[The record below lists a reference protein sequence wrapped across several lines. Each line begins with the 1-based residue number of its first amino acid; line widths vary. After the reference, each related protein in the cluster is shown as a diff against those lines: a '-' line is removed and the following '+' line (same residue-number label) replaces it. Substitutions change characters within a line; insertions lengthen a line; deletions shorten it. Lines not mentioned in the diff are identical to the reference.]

1 MKHTI
6 LDLKKKVLVVEV
18 PEKATLVATDEKISV
33 FQNEECIFQIEG
45 NFQFICKGSEITE
58 EIASGI
64 VEVKRISS
72 GVGIIYHDYKNK
84 EKWLYGKQYAT
95 SSFKSAIESKGLHW
109 LENPTQKQYFNPE
122 EFIQEQ
128 YDEFLEAEEK
138 TFRNCLLFEICQ

>member
-18 PEKATLVATDEKISV
+18 PEEASLVREKERIVV
-33 FQNEECIFQIEG
+33 FLKMKKLFEMEG
-45 NFQFICKGSEITE
+45 NFQFICKGSELTE
-58 EIASGI
+58 ELAENI

-72 GVGIIYHDYKNK
+72 SVGVIYHDYKNK
-84 EKWLYGKQYAT
+84 EEWLYGKQYAT

-138 TFRNCLLFEICQ
+138 TFRNCLIFEIL